1 VSIDRTSPRRRSSLR
16 RALCA
21 GVAAASLLPIAGCGQ
36 APVQSGPSERRD
48 VATVSDVM
56 KQVEQ
61 RYVVPV
67 GGDKLVDNALKG
79 MLNRLDP
86 HSNYL
91 DRTEYARLKSDM
103 EGHFGGLGMQIT
115 QENGVPKVLAPI
127 DGTPAAQAGIDPG
140 DRIVRIDGNPTDGMS
155 LDDVLARLRGAIGT
169 KVTLAILRADQP
181 PFDVTLTRAVIH
193 VDTVKSALEPNK
205 IGYVRISTFTDS
217 TQRELVAAL
226 AALQHQAGGRLNGF
240 VLDLREDPGGELDAA
255 VDVAGDFLHGGNIV
269 TTRDRAGDEHA
280 YAAPS
285 DGDRLKDVPMV
296 VLIDSA
302 SASASEIVAGAL
314 KDHHRAD
321 LMGAQSFG
329 KGSVQTVLPIE
340 TGGAVVLTTALYFTP
355 AGRSIQGIGIEPDV
369 VVPLPADQQV
379 PNAVLRESDMSN
391 ALKNAGALAPGAL
404 APPAGPAAA
413 GPTRTAGSP
422 DLDRPIK
429 PTLLG
434 SAQDAQLKAALD
446 HLKAAGG
453 RADAR

>member
-1 VSIDRTSPRRRSSLR
+1 VSIDRTSLRRRSSLR

-21 GVAAASLLPIAGCGQ
+21 GVAAASLFPLGGCGQ
-36 APVQSGPSERRD
+36 APVQGGPGERRD
-48 VATVSDVM
+48 IATVSDVM

-91 DRTEYARLKSDM
+91 DRTEYERLKSDM

-155 LDDVLARLRGAIGT
+155 LNDVLARLRGAIGT
-169 KVTLAILRADQP
+169 KVTLAILRAEQP
-181 PFDVTLTRAVIH
+181 PFDITLTRAVIH
-193 VDTVKSALEPNK
+193 VDTVKSALEPNQ

-217 TQRELVAAL
+217 TQREVVAAL

-255 VDVAGDFLHGGNIV
+255 VDVAGDFLRGGTIV
-269 TTRDRAGDEHA
+269 TTRDRGGDEHA
-280 YAAPS
+280 YAAPA

-329 KGSVQTVLPIE
+329 KGSVQTVLPID

-355 AGRSIQGIGIEPDV
+355 AGRSIQGIGIDPDIA
-369 VVPLPADQQV
+369 VPLPADQQV
-379 PNAVLRESDMSN
+379 PNAVIRESDMSN
-391 ALKNAGALAPGAL
+391 ALKNAGALVPGAPVP
-404 APPAGPAAA
+404 PPASPAAPA
-413 GPTRTAGSP
+413 RTAGTA

-429 PTLLG
+429 PTLIG

-446 HLKAAGG
+446 HLKAARG